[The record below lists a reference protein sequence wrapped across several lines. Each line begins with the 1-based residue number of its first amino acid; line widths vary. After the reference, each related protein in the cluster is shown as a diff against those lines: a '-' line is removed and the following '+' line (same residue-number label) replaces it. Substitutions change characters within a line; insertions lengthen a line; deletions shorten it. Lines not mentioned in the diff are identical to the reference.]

1 MGLVIPEQHNI
12 YMKPGLFLIATWV
25 AMMFI
30 SGCKSTKQISQL
42 TSSRD
47 STVWVKPET
56 DSVHL
61 IAGIVEKVDSSKI
74 SFQTFSAKIRVDAED
89 NNVKQPDLSATVRM
103 IKDSAIWISLSATFL
118 NIEVY
123 RVLITS
129 GEVILMNKQDKEVQY
144 RTLSYLQDVTGIP
157 FDFNTLQDMLI
168 GNPIFINDSP
178 VFLSKKDNLLNIT
191 FTNEYYKHLLTIDN
205 TTNRLLHSK
214 LDDMDVYRN
223 RSASITYSDYEDI
236 GGQLF
241 STGRQITI
249 TEKKKLNLKLKYK
262 QVEFNKELSVVMKV
276 PKNYKRK

>member
-1 MGLVIPEQHNI
+1 
-12 YMKPGLFLIATWV
+12 MKPGLFLIATWV